1 MSVEDWVVQRR
12 RMLETQLRRRGIRD
26 ERVLDVIER
35 IPREMFIPEGQRPF
49 AYDDTPVGIGFGQ
62 TISQPYMTAFM
73 CEALEL
79 KGTEVVLD
87 VGTGSGY
94 HAAVLA
100 SLARRVYSIELIPEL
115 VEQARQ
121 NLRAAGFGDVVTV
134 VEGDGSR
141 GYAEAMPYDAISV
154 AAAAP
159 EIPGPLIDQ
168 LADPGRLVIPV
179 GSLGEQDLLLFSK
192 RAGTTS
198 TQRIAMCR
206 FVPLRGER
214 GWQGEE

>member
-1 MSVEDWVVQRR
+1 MSVEDWAKQRR
-12 RMLETQLRRRGIRD
+12 RMVEMQLRRRGIRD
-26 ERVLDVIER
+26 ARVLDVMER
-35 IPREMFIPEGQRPF
+35 IPREMFIAEAQRPF
-49 AYDDTPVGIGFGQ
+49 AYDDAPVGIGFGQ

-73 CEALEL
+73 CEALDL

-100 SLARRVYSIELIPEL
+100 ALARRVYSIELIPEL
-115 VEQARQ
+115 AEQARQ
-121 NLRAAGFGDVVTV
+121 NLRAAGLDGNVSVIQ
-134 VEGDGSR
+134 GDGSK

-159 EIPGPLIDQ
+159 EIPGPLMDQ

-192 RAGTTS
+192 RADHTS
-198 TQRIAMCR
+198 TRRIAMCR
-206 FVPLRGER
+206 FVPLRGEQ
-214 GWQGEE
+214 GWPGEE